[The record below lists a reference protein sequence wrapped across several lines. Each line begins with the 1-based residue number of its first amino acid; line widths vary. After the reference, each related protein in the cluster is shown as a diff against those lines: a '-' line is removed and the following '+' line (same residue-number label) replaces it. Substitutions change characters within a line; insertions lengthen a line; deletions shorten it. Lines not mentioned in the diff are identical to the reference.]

1 MNCHDATTPRTDTTM
16 NLSEGTASGVSVAS
30 WRRGGSI
37 LLSCLVGVVGLSA
50 VDTPTYAKNIQ
61 PILADRC
68 YSCHGPEKQKGE
80 LRLDSPEAIKKGGKN
95 GAILTSGDPAKSILY
110 SLTLLPA
117 GDDDIMPAKGD
128 PLTQAQTDAI
138 RDWIKSGAAFDGV
151 AGVVAKPEPVN
162 GPLHLGP
169 SDIDVA
175 SGKLSKP
182 DAAALKAL
190 SDAGAIITPIS
201 SNGAALDVDL
211 SHLAEPL
218 AAGHLKDLERLA
230 ANVLWLDLQGSAL
243 TDAGLASVAKCRNL
257 TRLHLNRTAVSDAGL
272 GALKGLAGLEYLNLV
287 GTSVGDAGLAHLA
300 GLTKLQ
306 RLYVMG
312 TKVTDAGVAKLKSVN
327 ASMTIN
333 RGPAFSKVDVPD
345 AEGGR
350 RRR

>member
-1 MNCHDATTPRTDTTM
+1 MNRMPITVALHKPACFSLR
-16 NLSEGTASGVSVAS
+16 LCASAAS
-30 WRRGGSI
+30 
-37 LLSCLVGVVGLSA
+37 LLIASVGLSA
-50 VDTPTYAKNIQ
+50 ADTPTYAKNIQ

-80 LRLDSPEAIKKGGKN
+80 LRLDSVEAIRKGGKN
-95 GAILTSGDPAKSILY
+95 GAILTPGNPAKSTLY

-138 RDWIKSGAAFDGV
+138 RDWIKAGASFDGV
-151 AGVVAKPEPVN
+151 AGVVAKPEPIL

-175 SGKLSKP
+175 GAKLSKP

-190 SDAGAIITPIS
+190 SDVGAIITPIS

-211 SHLAEPL
+211 SHLTEPL
-218 AAGHLKDLERLA
+218 SASHLKELDRLA
-230 ANVLWLDLQGSAL
+230 ANVFWLDLQGSAL
-243 TDAGLASVAKCRNL
+243 TDAGLATVAKCRNL
-257 TRLHLNRTAVSDAGL
+257 TRLHLNRTAVSDVGL
-272 GALKGLAGLEYLNLV
+272 AALKSLGGLEYLNLV
-287 GTSVGDAGLAHLA
+287 GTGIGDAGLAHLA

-306 RLYVMG
+306 RLYLMG
-312 TKVTDAGVAKLKSVN
+312 TKVTDAGVTKLKSAN
-327 ASMTIN
+327 AGVAIN